1 MSDQFISPNWHPLLI
16 HYPLAFL
23 SAGILI
29 ELFSFLWPRGLFRA
43 AGRWMI
49 LLGALLAIPAMTAG
63 MYAFRGAVSSGA
75 AHPHMSAWHDVAKS
89 SNWTSDQWYLMT
101 RHVWLNSIGV
111 AALAIA
117 VASWVASTD
126 PWRRRLYWPVMLVL
140 IGSMGLFGVGSWYS
154 GEAIYRHG
162 TAVELPSNHPSAT
175 RVGGGEAGSD
185 DSRAPQR
192 HGIKWYVPPLELHM
206 VLAGIM
212 VALSVGALALTL
224 RRLERTAPGSEPAET
239 IGPEDSTMGT
249 SAPETVIAP
258 DVIAAPPAGAVVVR
272 TYTTPMGPI
281 HAGRFWLLG
290 CFAAI
295 CTAVAGIWS
304 VIDVFTA
311 ERLRKNWAQLTESD
325 HRRLL
330 AHSIVGVCLI
340 VVSLLLA
347 ALARFGRRRRA
358 LSLFFLAVLVI
369 LIGLQ
374 IWLGVA
380 MVYDGHN
387 GPLYRFNAAAAA
399 QH

>member
-49 LLGALLAIPAMTAG
+49 LLGALLAVPALTAG

-75 AHPHMSAWHDVAKS
+75 AHPHMGTWYEVVRS

-111 AALAIA
+111 AALVIG

-126 PWRRRLYWPVMLVL
+126 LWRRRLYWPVMLVL
-140 IGSMGLFGVGSWYS
+140 IASMGLFTVGSWYS
-154 GEAIYRHG
+154 GEAVYRHG
-162 TAVELPSNHPSAT
+162 TAVELSPNHPTAA
-175 RVGGGEAGSD
+175 RVGGESTST
-185 DSRAPQR
+185 DSNPPQR
-192 HGIKWYVPPLELHM
+192 HAIKWYVPPLELHM

-224 RRLERTAPGSEPAET
+224 RRLERTPRSSEPPET
-239 IGPEDSTMGT
+239 IGPEEPTIGT
-249 SAPETVIAP
+249 PAPETVIAP
-258 DVIAAPPAGAVVVR
+258 DVITAPPAGSVTVR
-272 TYTTPMGPI
+272 TYTTSVGPI

-304 VIDVFTA
+304 VIDVFTT
-311 ERLRKNWAQLTESD
+311 ERLRRNWAQLTESD

-330 AHSIVGVCLI
+330 AHTIVGVFLI
-340 VVSLLLA
+340 LVPLLLA

-358 LSLFFLAVLVI
+358 LSSLFLAVLVI